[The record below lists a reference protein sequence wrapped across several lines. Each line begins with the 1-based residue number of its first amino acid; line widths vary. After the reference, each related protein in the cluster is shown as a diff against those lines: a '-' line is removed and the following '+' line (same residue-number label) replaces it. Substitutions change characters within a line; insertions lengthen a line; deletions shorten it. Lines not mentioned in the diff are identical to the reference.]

1 MVYYVFLDTN
11 IFEESNF
18 SFRNGKFAKL
28 KELAKTKRV
37 KLLYNEVIYG
47 EVKQHIETNIKNA
60 VAEYNSAIKN
70 RGFAP
75 FRNEEEWS
83 VHLSILDE
91 NELIEK
97 QWQEWNAF
105 LEECNAIK
113 IPTQSIDVD
122 IILNK
127 YFKKILPFENKKK
140 DEFKD
145 AIIIESVRKYYF
157 EEILGLIF
165 VDGMYVV
172 SADKGVRNS
181 FRNDKEIKTF
191 DKLNKFINYVILHT
205 EHIALAVNKKFDK
218 KLFGIFIQQ
227 NIVSKVYAAKFDVED
242 YWDDFKIKD
251 VQYTDYTMGYIDVVD
266 NNSVA
271 LTVEV
276 SSKICID
283 YMERDEKRSC
293 YNEEEQSYLF
303 DAFTE
308 YEEWHKVCFEAIL
321 LVKVEDIDEKII
333 SDKLNACNDLL
344 QEFDETL
351 LDITISAEDIIIPK
365 GTVIPLNGKTFIE
378 RKVLR
383 NIFEGWEYG
392 EEENW

>member
-1 MVYYVFLDTN
+1 MIYYVFLDTN

-37 KLLYNEVIYG
+37 ILLYNEVIYG
-47 EVKQHIETNIKNA
+47 EVKQHIETNIKKA
-60 VAEYNSAIKN
+60 VGEYNKAIRN

-75 FRNEEEWS
+75 FRNDEKWS
-83 VHLSILDE
+83 MHLSLLDE

-97 QWQEWNAF
+97 QWQEWNLF
-105 LEECNAIK
+105 LQECNAIK
-113 IPTQSIDVD
+113 IPTQNVDVD

-127 YFKKILPFENKKK
+127 YFKRVLPFENKKK

-145 AIIIESVRKYYF
+145 AIVVESIRKYYLG
-157 EEILGLIF
+157 EIQDLIC

-205 EHIALAVNKKFDK
+205 EHVALAVNKRFNKE
-218 KLFGIFIQQ
+218 LFGIFIQQ
-227 NIVSKVYAAKFDVED
+227 NIVSNIYVAKFDVED
-242 YWDDFKIKD
+242 YRNKFKIKD
-251 VQYTDYTMGYIDVVD
+251 VQYIDYTMGYIDVID

-276 SSKICID
+276 SSKICIE

-293 YNEEEQSYLF
+293 YNEEEQNYWF

-321 LVKVEDIDEKII
+321 FLKVEDIDEKVI
-333 SDKLNACNDLL
+333 SDKVNSWNDLL

-351 LDITISAEDIIIPK
+351 LDITISAENIIIPK
-365 GTVIPLNGKTFIE
+365 GTVIPLNGRTLIE

-383 NIFEGWEYG
+383 NVFEGWEYG
-392 EEENW
+392 EEEKW